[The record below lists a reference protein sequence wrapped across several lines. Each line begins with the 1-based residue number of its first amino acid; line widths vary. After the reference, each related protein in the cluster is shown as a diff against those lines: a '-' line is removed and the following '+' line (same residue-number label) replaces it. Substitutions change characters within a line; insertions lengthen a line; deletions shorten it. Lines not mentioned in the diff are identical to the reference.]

1 MGYARKK
8 FDPKM
13 SENTNPQG
21 SVDTSVRGAANAF
34 MSFLEPQAEEAQA
47 QPETSEQPITELV
60 GDPEFEEQDVSAEE
74 AVEQEEEVEELPRYR
89 VKVSG
94 EEVEVTLDELLN
106 GYSRTADY
114 QKITQSLA
122 EQRKAVEAERVKIE
136 EAAKTRET
144 YAQRLQVIEQLLQQQ
159 NQGEDLSSL
168 KADDPIAYAVAMAEK
183 VEREKQLAAVQ
194 AERQRVQQEQM
205 TYQQAQLQKHIQ
217 GEQAKLIEAIPEFKD
232 DVKAEIVRRDIR
244 NYAKSIGFTDQE
256 LSQVYDSRAVLALY
270 KAAQYDK
277 LMANKG
283 AATKKVAVAP
293 KTIRPGTSNPQSS
306 ENEAVKKER
315 ARLRQSG
322 NKKDAARLFE
332 RFL

>member
-1 MGYARKK
+1 
-8 FDPKM
+8 M

-34 MSFLEPQAEEAQA
+34 MSFLEPQTEEAKA
-47 QPETSEQPITELV
+47 QPEAVQAEEVVEYQFDEAES
-60 GDPEFEEQDVSAEE
+60 EEQDVSAEE
-74 AVEQEEEVEELPRYR
+74 ADSQEEEVEELPKYR

-94 EEVEVTLDELLN
+94 EEMEVTLDELLN

-114 QKITQSLA
+114 QKKTQSLA

-159 NQGEDLSSL
+159 NQGEDLSQL
-168 KADDPIAYAVAMAEK
+168 KTEDPIAYAVAMAEK

-205 TYQQAQLQKHIQ
+205 THQQALLQKHIQ
-217 GEQAKLIEAIPEFKD
+217 QEQQKLIEAIPDFKD
-232 DVKAEIVRRDIR
+232 DVKGEVIRRDIR

-256 LSQVYDSRAVLALY
+256 LSQVYDSRAVQTLY
-270 KAAQYDK
+270 KAMQYEK

-283 AATKKVAVAP
+283 ATTKKVATAP
-293 KTIRPGTSNPQSS
+293 KTLRPGTSNPQSS
-306 ENEAVKKER
+306 ENEAMKKER
-315 ARLRQSG
+315 AKLRQTG
-322 NKKDAARLFE
+322 NKKDAVRLFE

>member
-1 MGYARKK
+1 
-8 FDPKM
+8 M

-34 MSFLEPQAEEAQA
+34 MSFLEPQTEEAKA
-47 QPETSEQPITELV
+47 QPEAVQEQELEEYQAQDSEP
-60 GDPEFEEQDVSAEE
+60 EEQDVSAEE
-74 AVEQEEEVEELPRYR
+74 AVEQEEEVEESPKYR

-94 EEVEVTLDELLN
+94 EEVEVSLDELLN

-114 QKITQSLA
+114 QKKTQSLA
-122 EQRKAVEAERVKIE
+122 EQRKAVEAERVKID

-159 NQGEDLSSL
+159 ETGEDLSAL
-168 KADDPIAYAVAMAEK
+168 RTEDPIAYAVKMAEK
-183 VEREKQLAAVQ
+183 VERDKQLQAVQ
-194 AERQRVQQEQM
+194 MERQRVQQEQM
-205 TYQQAQLQKHIQ
+205 AHQQALLQKHIQ
-217 GEQAKLIEAIPEFKD
+217 TEQQKLVEAIPEFKD
-232 DVKAEIVRRDIR
+232 DVKGEIIRRDIR

-256 LSQVYDSRAVLALY
+256 LSQVYDSRAVQTLY
-270 KAAQYDK
+270 KAMQYEK

-283 AATKKVAVAP
+283 ATTKKVATAP
-293 KTIRPGTSNPQSS
+293 KTLRPGTSNPQSS
-306 ENEAVKKER
+306 ENEAMKKER

>member
-1 MGYARKK
+1 
-8 FDPKM
+8 M

-21 SVDTSVRGAANAF
+21 SVDNSVSGAANAF
-34 MSFLEPQAEEAQA
+34 MSFLEPQAEEAKA
-47 QPETSEQPITELV
+47 QPEPSEAEYSA
-60 GDPEFEEQDVSAEE
+60 ESEEQDVSAEE
-74 AVEQEEEVEELPRYR
+74 AESQEEVVEELPKYR

-94 EEVEVTLDELLN
+94 EEVEVSLDELLN

-114 QKITQSLA
+114 QKKTQSLA
-122 EQRKAVEAERVKIE
+122 EQRKAVEADRVKID

-159 NQGEDLSSL
+159 DQNQDLASL
-168 KADDPIAYAVAMAEK
+168 KSEDPIAYAVAMAEK
-183 VEREKQLAAVQ
+183 MERDKQLQAVQ
-194 AERQRVQQEQM
+194 MERQRVQQEQQSH
-205 TYQQAQLQKHIQ
+205 QQAQLQKHIQ
-217 GEQAKLIEAIPEFKD
+217 AEQAKLVEAIPEFKD
-232 DVKAEIVRRDIR
+232 DVKAEVVRRDIR
-244 NYAKSIGFTDQE
+244 NYAKSQGFTDQE

-283 AATKKVAVAP
+283 VTSKKVANAP

-306 ENEAVKKER
+306 ENETVKKER
-315 ARLRQSG
+315 AALRQSG

>member
-1 MGYARKK
+1 
-8 FDPKM
+8 M

-21 SVDTSVRGAANAF
+21 SVDNSVSGAANAF
-34 MSFLEPQAEEAQA
+34 MSFLEPQAEEAKA
-47 QPETSEQPITELV
+47 QPEPSAEQSEEYSDASQ
-60 GDPEFEEQDVSAEE
+60 FEEQDVSAEE
-74 AVEQEEEVEELPRYR
+74 AESQEEEVEELPKYR

-94 EEVEVTLDELLN
+94 EEVEVSLDELLN

-114 QKITQSLA
+114 QKKTQSLA
-122 EQRKAVEAERVKIE
+122 EQRKAVEADRVKIE

-159 NQGEDLSSL
+159 DQGEDLSNL
-168 KADDPIAYAVAMAEK
+168 KAEDPIAYAVAMAEK
-183 VEREKQLAAVQ
+183 MEREKQLQAVQ
-194 AERQRVQQEQM
+194 MERQRVQQEQQSY
-205 TYQQAQLQKHIQ
+205 TQAQLQKHIQ
-217 GEQAKLIEAIPEFKD
+217 AEQAKLVEAIPEFKD
-232 DVKAEIVRRDIR
+232 DVKAEVIRRDIR
-244 NYAKSIGFTDQE
+244 NYAKAQGFTDQE

-277 LMANKG
+277 LMAGKG
-283 AATKKVAVAP
+283 VTSKKVANAP

-306 ENEAVKKER
+306 ENETAKKDR
-315 ARLRQSG
+315 AALRQSG

>member
-1 MGYARKK
+1 
-8 FDPKM
+8 M

-21 SVDTSVRGAANAF
+21 SVDNSVSGAANAF
-34 MSFLEPQAEEAQA
+34 MSFLEPQAEEAKA
-47 QPETSEQPITELV
+47 QPEPSAEQSEEYSDASQ
-60 GDPEFEEQDVSAEE
+60 FEEQDVSAEE
-74 AVEQEEEVEELPRYR
+74 AESQEEEVEELPKYR

-94 EEVEVTLDELLN
+94 EEVEVSLDELLN

-114 QKITQSLA
+114 QKKTQSLA
-122 EQRKAVEAERVKIE
+122 EQRKAVEADRVKID

-159 NQGEDLSSL
+159 DQSQDLASL
-168 KADDPIAYAVAMAEK
+168 KAEDPIAYAVAMAEK
-183 VEREKQLAAVQ
+183 MERDKQLQAVQ
-194 AERQRVQQEQM
+194 MERQRVQQEQQSY
-205 TYQQAQLQKHIQ
+205 TQAQLQKHIQ
-217 GEQAKLIEAIPEFKD
+217 AEQAKLVEAIPEFKD
-232 DVKAEIVRRDIR
+232 DVKAEVIRRDIR
-244 NYAKSIGFTDQE
+244 NYAKAQGFSDQE

-277 LMANKG
+277 LMAGKG
-283 AATKKVAVAP
+283 VTSKKVANAP

-306 ENEAVKKER
+306 ENETAKKDR
-315 ARLRQSG
+315 AALRQSG

>member
-1 MGYARKK
+1 
-8 FDPKM
+8 M

-21 SVDTSVRGAANAF
+21 SVDNSVSGAANAF
-34 MSFLEPQAEEAQA
+34 MSFLEPQAEEAKA
-47 QPETSEQPITELV
+47 QPEPSEAEYSA
-60 GDPEFEEQDVSAEE
+60 ESEEQDVSAEE
-74 AVEQEEEVEELPRYR
+74 AESQEEEVEELPKYR

-94 EEVEVTLDELLN
+94 EEVEVSLDELLN

-114 QKITQSLA
+114 QKKTQSLA
-122 EQRKAVEAERVKIE
+122 EQRKAVEADRVKID

-159 NQGEDLSSL
+159 DQGQDLASL
-168 KADDPIAYAVAMAEK
+168 KSEDPIAYAVAMAEK
-183 VEREKQLAAVQ
+183 MERDKQLQAVQ
-194 AERQRVQQEQM
+194 MERQRVQQEQQSH
-205 TYQQAQLQKHIQ
+205 QQIQLQKHIQ
-217 GEQAKLIEAIPEFKD
+217 AEQAKLVEAIPEFKD
-232 DVKAEIVRRDIR
+232 DVKAEVIRRDIR
-244 NYAKSIGFTDQE
+244 NYAKAQGFTDQE

-277 LMANKG
+277 LMAGKG
-283 AATKKVAVAP
+283 VTSKKVANAP

-306 ENEAVKKER
+306 ENETVKKDR
-315 ARLRQSG
+315 AALRQSG

>member
-1 MGYARKK
+1 
-8 FDPKM
+8 M

-21 SVDTSVRGAANAF
+21 SVDNSVSGAANAF
-34 MSFLEPQAEEAQA
+34 MSFLEPQAEEAKA
-47 QPETSEQPITELV
+47 QPEPSAEQPEEYS
-60 GDPEFEEQDVSAEE
+60 DASQFEEQDVSAEE
-74 AVEQEEEVEELPRYR
+74 AESQEEVVEEQPRYR

-94 EEVEVTLDELLN
+94 EEVEVSLDELLN

-114 QKITQSLA
+114 QKKTQSLA
-122 EQRKAVEAERVKIE
+122 EQRKAVEAERVKID

-159 NQGEDLSSL
+159 DQGQDLASL
-168 KADDPIAYAVAMAEK
+168 KSEDPIAYAVAMAEK
-183 VEREKQLAAVQ
+183 MERDKQLQAVQ
-194 AERQRVQQEQM
+194 MEKQRVQQEQQSH
-205 TYQQAQLQKHIQ
+205 QQAQLQKHIQ
-217 GEQAKLIEAIPEFKD
+217 AEQAKLVEAIPEFKD
-232 DVKAEIVRRDIR
+232 DVKAEVIRRDIR
-244 NYAKSIGFTDQE
+244 NYAKAQGFTDQE

-283 AATKKVAVAP
+283 VTSKKVANAP

-306 ENEAVKKER
+306 DNETFKKER
-315 ARLRQSG
+315 AVLRQSG
-322 NKKDAARLFE
+322 NKKDAVRLFE

>member
-1 MGYARKK
+1 
-8 FDPKM
+8 M

-21 SVDTSVRGAANAF
+21 SVDNSVSGAANAF

-47 QPETSEQPITELV
+47 QPEPSEAEYSA
-60 GDPEFEEQDVSAEE
+60 ESEEQDVSAEE
-74 AVEQEEEVEELPRYR
+74 TESQEEEVEELPKYR

-94 EEVEVTLDELLN
+94 EEVEVSLDELLN

-114 QKITQSLA
+114 QKKTQSLA
-122 EQRKAVEAERVKIE
+122 EQRKAVEADRVKIE

-159 NQGEDLSSL
+159 NQGEDLSNL
-168 KADDPIAYAVAMAEK
+168 KAEDPIAYAVAMAEK
-183 VEREKQLAAVQ
+183 MEREKQLQAVQ
-194 AERQRVQQEQM
+194 MERQRVQQEQQSY
-205 TYQQAQLQKHIQ
+205 TQAQLQKHIQ
-217 GEQAKLIEAIPEFKD
+217 AEQAKLVEAIPEFKD
-232 DVKAEIVRRDIR
+232 DVKAEVIRRDIR
-244 NYAKSIGFTDQE
+244 NYAKAQGFTDQE

-283 AATKKVAVAP
+283 VTSKKVANAP

-306 ENEAVKKER
+306 DNETLKKER
-315 ARLRQSG
+315 AALRQSG
-322 NKKDAARLFE
+322 NKKDAVRLFE

>member
-1 MGYARKK
+1 
-8 FDPKM
+8 M

-21 SVDTSVRGAANAF
+21 SVDNSVSGAANAF
-34 MSFLEPQAEEAQA
+34 MSFLEPQAEEAKA
-47 QPETSEQPITELV
+47 QPEPSEAEYSA
-60 GDPEFEEQDVSAEE
+60 ESEEQDVSAEE
-74 AVEQEEEVEELPRYR
+74 AESQEEEVEELPKYR

-94 EEVEVTLDELLN
+94 EEVEVSLDELLN

-114 QKITQSLA
+114 QKKTQSLA
-122 EQRKAVEAERVKIE
+122 EQRKAVEADRVKID

-159 NQGEDLSSL
+159 DQGQDLASL
-168 KADDPIAYAVAMAEK
+168 KSEDPIAYAVAMGEK
-183 VEREKQLAAVQ
+183 MERDKQLQAVQ
-194 AERQRVQQEQM
+194 IERQRVQQEQQSH
-205 TYQQAQLQKHIQ
+205 QQAQLQKHIQ
-217 GEQAKLIEAIPEFKD
+217 AEQAKLVEAIPEFKD
-232 DVKAEIVRRDIR
+232 DVKAEVIRRDIR
-244 NYAKSIGFTDQE
+244 NYAKAQGFSDQE

-277 LMANKG
+277 LMAGKG
-283 AATKKVAVAP
+283 VTSKKVANAP

-306 ENEAVKKER
+306 ENETVKKER
-315 ARLRQSG
+315 AVLRQSG

>member
-1 MGYARKK
+1 
-8 FDPKM
+8 M

-34 MSFLEPQAEEAQA
+34 MSFLEPQAEEAKSE
-47 QPETSEQPITELV
+47 PEASETPITEQI

-74 AVEQEEEVEELPRYR
+74 AVEQEEEVEEVPVYR

-114 QKITQSLA
+114 QKKTQSLA

-136 EAAKTRET
+136 EAAKTRDT

-159 NQGEDLSSL
+159 NNPEDLARL
-168 KADDPIAYAVAMAEK
+168 KEENPFEWQQRMAEQY
-183 VEREKQLAAVQ
+183 ERDKQLAAVQ
-194 AERQRVQQEQM
+194 AERQRVQQEQIAQ
-205 TYQQAQLQKHIQ
+205 QQAMLQKHIQ
-217 GEQAKLIEAIPEFKD
+217 AERAKLMEAIPEFKD
-232 DVKAEIVRRDIR
+232 EVKATVIQNEIRK
-244 NYAKSIGFTDQE
+244 YAKSQGFTEQE

-283 AATKKVAVAP
+283 AATKKVATAP

-306 ENEAVKKER
+306 ENEAIKKER
-315 ARLRQSG
+315 AKLRQTG
-322 NKKDAARLFE
+322 NKKDAVRLFE

>member
-1 MGYARKK
+1 
-8 FDPKM
+8 M
-13 SENTNPQG
+13 SNTNPQG
-21 SVDTSVRGAANAF
+21 SVDNSVPGAANAF

-114 QKITQSLA
+114 QKKTQSLA

-144 YAQRLQVIEQLLQQQ
+144 YSQRLQVIEQLLQQQ

-168 KADDPIAYAVAMAEK
+168 KAEDPIAYAVAMAEK
-183 VEREKQLAAVQ
+183 VEREKQLQAVQ

-205 TYQQAQLQKHIQ
+205 AHQQAQLQKHIQ
-217 GEQAKLIEAIPEFKD
+217 GEQAKLMEAIPDFKD
-232 DVKAEIVRRDIR
+232 DVKAEVVRRDIR

-283 AATKKVAVAP
+283 AATKKVATAP

>member
-1 MGYARKK
+1 
-8 FDPKM
+8 M

-21 SVDTSVRGAANAF
+21 SVDNSVSGAANAF
-34 MSFLEPQAEEAQA
+34 MSFLEPQAEEAKA
-47 QPETSEQPITELV
+47 QPEPSAEEQVEYSAESES
-60 GDPEFEEQDVSAEE
+60 EEQDVSAEE
-74 AVEQEEEVEELPRYR
+74 AESQEEEVEELPKYR

-94 EEVEVTLDELLN
+94 EEVEVSLDELLN

-114 QKITQSLA
+114 QKKTQSLA
-122 EQRKAVEAERVKIE
+122 EQRKAVEAERVKID

-159 NQGEDLSSL
+159 DQGQDLASL
-168 KADDPIAYAVAMAEK
+168 KSEDPIAYAVAMAEK
-183 VEREKQLAAVQ
+183 MERDKQLQAVQ
-194 AERQRVQQEQM
+194 MERQRVQQEQQSH
-205 TYQQAQLQKHIQ
+205 QQIQLQKHIQ
-217 GEQAKLIEAIPEFKD
+217 AEQAKLVEAIPEFKD
-232 DVKAEIVRRDIR
+232 DVKAEVIRRDIR
-244 NYAKSIGFTDQE
+244 NYAKAQGFTDQE

-283 AATKKVAVAP
+283 VTSKKVANAP

-306 ENEAVKKER
+306 ENETAKKDR
-315 ARLRQSG
+315 AALRQSG